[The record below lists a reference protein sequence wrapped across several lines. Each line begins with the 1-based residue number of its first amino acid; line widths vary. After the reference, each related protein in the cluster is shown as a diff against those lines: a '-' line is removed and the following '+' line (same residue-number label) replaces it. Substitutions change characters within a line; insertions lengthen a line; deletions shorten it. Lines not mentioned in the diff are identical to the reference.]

1 MPMTTKLGN
10 LLTYLEWLSPIKPL
24 APLVK
29 VVGNGFVWH
38 SHLAHPRKEI
48 FTRPTPPPPQK
59 KKKILIFHKKIA

>member
-24 APLVK
+24 PPLVK

-38 SHLAHPRKEI
+38 NHLAHPRKEI
-48 FTRPTPPPPQK
+48 FTPPPPK
-59 KKKILIFHKKIA
+59 KKKKNLIFQKK

>member
-38 SHLAHPRKEI
+38 THLAHPRKEI
-48 FTRPTPPPPQK
+48 FTSPPQK
-59 KKKILIFHKKIA
+59 KKKFLIFPKKIA